1 MKFDPEFNELYSI
14 MQSRYNKICD
24 FNELKRETQVFFL
37 AKFYLFNQ
45 IIKSDLTKKVE
56 NYQAEITKLEN
67 KIELIKKEKCQI
79 KDTEYNRVLIENE
92 AIKIKLQETLKSNV
106 KLKEELS
113 SLQKKYETIK
123 QFKHQNKDFSV
134 RIQTLVKE
142 NNDLISIKN
151 KLESTLKINEDTLRT
166 KAQEIDEMQKVIKE
180 INDKKAL
187 LEKENKQINEE
198 KNKYEKLYLRVCPN
212 SSNIHTEY
220 ESCLN
225 AISILSAFNTQE
237 NKKEEN
243 DENEMK
249 INGHIT
255 IYNKSNNI
263 TPKKNNIPSIKNK
276 YIKILEVNNG
286 TNKQKNFDSNFN
298 SILTVD
304 DNNGI
309 KEETISQK
317 SEEEDGEDNTYIIDY
332 NSEIDYENYN
342 SLLYDN

>member
-1 MKFDPEFNELYSI
+1 

-24 FNELKRETQVFFL
+24 FNELERETQVFFL
-37 AKFYLFNQ
+37 AKFYLFSQ

-56 NYQAEITKLEN
+56 NYQAEIANLEN
-67 KIELIKKEKCQI
+67 KIELLKKEKCQI

-92 AIKIKLQETLKSNV
+92 ASKIKLQEILKSNA
-106 KLKEELS
+106 KLKEELLT
-113 SLQKKYETIK
+113 LQQKYETIK
-123 QFKHQNKDFSV
+123 QFKHQKKELNI
-134 RIQTLVKE
+134 RIQALIKE
-142 NNDLISIKN
+142 SYDLTSIKN
-151 KLESTLKINEDTLRT
+151 KLELKLKMNEDIFRS
-166 KAQEIDEMQKVIKE
+166 KAKEIEEMKQVIKKLT
-180 INDKKAL
+180 DKNAL
-187 LEKENKQINEE
+187 LEKEHKQINEE

-212 SSNIHTEY
+212 SPNINTEY

-225 AISILSAFNTQE
+225 AMSILNAFNTE

-243 DENEMK
+243 DENEIK
-249 INGHIT
+249 IDGHIT

-263 TPKKNNIPSIKNK
+263 TPKKNNIPNIKNK
-276 YIKILEVNNG
+276 YVKILEVNNG

-298 SILTVD
+298 SIITVD
-304 DNNGI
+304 DNNRI

-317 SEEEDGEDNTYIIDY
+317 SEEEDDENNTYIIDY

>member
-14 MQSRYNKICD
+14 MQSRYNKISD
-24 FNELKRETQVFFL
+24 FNELERETQVFFL
-37 AKFYLFNQ
+37 AKFYLFSQ
-45 IIKSDLTKKVE
+45 IIRSELTKKVE
-56 NYQAEITKLEN
+56 IYQVEIANLEN
-67 KIELIKKEKCQI
+67 KIELLKKEKCQI
-79 KDTEYNRVLIENE
+79 KDTEYNRILIENE
-92 AIKIKLQETLKSNV
+92 ASKIKLQEILKSNA

-113 SLQKKYETIK
+113 TLQQKYETIK
-123 QFKHQNKDFSV
+123 QFKHQNKELNIRV
-134 RIQTLVKE
+134 QTLIKE
-142 NNDLISIKN
+142 SDDLTSIKN
-151 KLESTLKINEDTLRT
+151 KLESKLKISEDIFQS
-166 KAQEIDEMQKVIKE
+166 KAKEIEEMKQVIKE
-180 INDKKAL
+180 LTDKNAI
-187 LEKENKQINEE
+187 LEKEHKQIHEE

-212 SSNIHTEY
+212 SPNINTEY

-225 AISILSAFNTQE
+225 AMSILNAFNTQE

-243 DENEMK
+243 DENEIK
-249 INGHIT
+249 IDGHIT
-255 IYNKSNNI
+255 IYNKYNNV
-263 TPKKNNIPSIKNK
+263 TPKKNNIPNIKNK
-276 YIKILEVNNG
+276 YVKILEVNNG